1 MCQEKIKKI
10 SKECIKEFPGL
21 EVVFAK
27 LVGDEAG
34 GDGAVAGG
42 DGAVT
47 GGDGAV
53 AGGDGAVASGEA

>member
-1 MCQEKIKKI
+1 MRKI
-10 SKECIKEFPGL
+10 SKECIKEFPDL

-34 GDGAVAGG
+34 DEAAAGG
-42 DGAVT
+42 DEAAA

-53 AGGDGAVASGEA
+53 AGGDGAVAGGH